1 MDEVDDEVGRPATD
15 ERADDTQ
22 RHLNEQTQTIVYTV
36 GQKKGTDFPLCAF
49 FQYSTETSDFFH
61 CIKDSISYIFAR
73 LILACIKHFG

>member
-49 FQYSTETSDFFH
+49 F
-61 CIKDSISYIFAR
+61 SILDR
-73 LILACIKHFG
+73 N

>member
-36 GQKKGTDFPLCAF
+36 GQKKGTDFLCVHF
-49 FQYSTETSDFFH
+49 FQYSTETSDFFTA
-61 CIKDSISYIFAR
+61 SR
-73 LILACIKHFG
+73 TV